1 MSSADVAGFTALSF
15 VAVYHRRSESE
26 PQAELN
32 GSRLADRRHLTEC
45 GRGIRRVRARTPLPA
60 ANARLTRRL
69 TLKRS
74 GRSPSFRSMNAQF
87 TIGLPAVPCT
97 VVTPAVRLSG
107 RAEYDCSTPLDWK
120 PWLIRS
126 QTGVAG
132 VIGEWM
138 EP

>member
-1 MSSADVAGFTALSF
+1 MSSADVASFTALSIA
-15 VAVYHRRSESE
+15 AVYHRRSESE

-45 GRGIRRVRARTPLPA
+45 GRGIRRVRTRTPLPT

-74 GRSPSFRSMNAQF
+74 GPSPSFRSMNARF

-97 VVTPAVRLSG
+97 VVTPDVSG
-107 RAEYDCSTPLDWK
+107 NTEYDCSML
-120 PWLIRS
+120 LS
-126 QTGVAG
+126 
-132 VIGEWM
+132 
-138 EP
+138 